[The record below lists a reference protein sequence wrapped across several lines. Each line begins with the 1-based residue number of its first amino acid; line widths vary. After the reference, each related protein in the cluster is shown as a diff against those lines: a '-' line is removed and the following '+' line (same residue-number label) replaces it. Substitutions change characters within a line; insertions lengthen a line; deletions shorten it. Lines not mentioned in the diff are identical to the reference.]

1 MSTSFPTLLRQM
13 KALGATD
20 LFLSEGKPATYRIN
34 GKMTSTEGPGL
45 TEEDLELICVGI
57 MPDDQHQRFQKQLEL
72 NISYKASGVGRFRI
86 SAFKQMQKTSMVIR
100 AIPSNIP
107 TPDELGLPKPIVDLT
122 AKKRGLILIVGPSG
136 SGKSTSMASLINQR
150 AQYTASHIITIEDP
164 IEYIINHGE
173 SVVNQREVGVDT
185 HSFHSALESALRQ
198 SPDALCIGEIRSKDT
213 MEHALMFVDSGHFCM
228 ATLHANNTTQA
239 IERILNFFPENKR
252 DQILLGL
259 SMNLKAIISQQL
271 VPNLE
276 GKLVAVF
283 ELLQASPRISDL
295 IENAD
300 FAGMREVMEKDT
312 SDMLTLDQSL
322 FNLYEN
328 KIINSQTAMEYAS
341 SYSDMRLKM
350 RLSNVAS
357 SLV

>member
-122 AKKRGLILIVGPSG
+122 AKKR
-136 SGKSTSMASLINQR
+136 
-150 AQYTASHIITIEDP
+150 
-164 IEYIINHGE
+164 
-173 SVVNQREVGVDT
+173 
-185 HSFHSALESALRQ
+185 
-198 SPDALCIGEIRSKDT
+198 
-213 MEHALMFVDSGHFCM
+213 
-228 ATLHANNTTQA
+228 
-239 IERILNFFPENKR
+239 
-252 DQILLGL
+252 
-259 SMNLKAIISQQL
+259 
-271 VPNLE
+271 
-276 GKLVAVF
+276 
-283 ELLQASPRISDL
+283 
-295 IENAD
+295 
-300 FAGMREVMEKDT
+300 
-312 SDMLTLDQSL
+312 
-322 FNLYEN
+322 
-328 KIINSQTAMEYAS
+328 
-341 SYSDMRLKM
+341 
-350 RLSNVAS
+350 
-357 SLV
+357 